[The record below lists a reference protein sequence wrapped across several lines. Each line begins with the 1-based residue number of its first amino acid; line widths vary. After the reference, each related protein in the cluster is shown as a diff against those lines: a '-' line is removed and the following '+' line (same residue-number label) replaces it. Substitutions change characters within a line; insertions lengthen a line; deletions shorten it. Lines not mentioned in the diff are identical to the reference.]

1 MRVATPADWK
11 TTPMPDERRTVA
23 VERVLQPHEV
33 ARLRR
38 GLIPG
43 AMEDKW
49 FVYWT
54 DVDNRSARV
63 TFHRSWTGLCVFIV
77 DVALDLHGGGRVT
90 GAMANNAADQSRV
103 NDAADRS
110 LINQLID
117 GVLSRR

>member
-1 MRVATPADWK
+1 
-11 TTPMPDERRTVA
+11 MPDERRAVV

-43 AMEDKW
+43 QMEDKW

-54 DVDNRSARV
+54 DVDNRSANV

-77 DVALDLHGGGRVT
+77 DVALDVHGGGRVT
-90 GAMANNAADQSRV
+90 GAVANNAAGQSPV
-103 NDAADRS
+103 TDDDDRS
-110 LINQLID
+110 LVNQLID